1 MEAHPLQRLLAVCYH
16 KRTCAALPSLLVSRL
31 LDESRNT
38 PVSHKGSVCLPPN
51 QRFLTQVMPEITI
64 IPATNSCVTSRFPPP
79 SPPSA
84 SLHELLSL
92 SHRADKQFVI
102 PGFAPFPHNP
112 CYSKHHHRR
121 QRESFRS
128 QAGTYRSE
136 RLEDFFQDFMER
148 LLAAGGDVILC

>member
-79 SPPSA
+79 SPPPRCRGTPSA
-84 SLHELLSL
+84 AFMRLAPVRRGAYACMCARAHGAHGFSGRMQVFSLRMRWNIQNVLEIQTI
-92 SHRADKQFVI
+92 REYNRYGI
-102 PGFAPFPHNP
+102 P
-112 CYSKHHHRR
+112 R
-121 QRESFRS
+121 SFRCI
-128 QAGTYRSE
+128 
-136 RLEDFFQDFMER
+136 
-148 LLAAGGDVILC
+148 LL